1 MTLKYTHHPAGFPII
16 NFHLQP
22 TRMESTQQCF
32 QVSGEQKEI
41 NKYLETIGALKGG
54 YVEDLVVVY
63 NIDSGS
69 RNTSVGFVDANVS
82 IFFCDYQ
89 FVPIPNVTFE
99 QIFITPFIGTY
110 F

>member
-1 MTLKYTHHPAGFPII
+1 M
-16 NFHLQP
+16 
-22 TRMESTQQCF
+22 
-32 QVSGEQKEI
+32 
-41 NKYLETIGALKGG
+41 
-54 YVEDLVVVY
+54 EDLVVVY